1 MSEQLTIPTDD
12 PAVDPAVDPGRSG
25 DPGGVWRAVRQ
36 FLVVVAVL
44 GLAGALAGLVW
55 EWRWT
60 PPTGVV
66 VGHQWL
72 QDETGLRASFS
83 GTGTYVVVAAVVGL
97 LVGAA
102 LAAIFDRRE
111 LVTLLGVAVGS
122 VLAAW
127 VMLRVGLALG
137 PEDPVALARTAAK
150 GVHLP
155 GRLVVSGRSPFVAF
169 PSGALLGLVVVFFG
183 LSRRRNAPR

>member
-1 MSEQLTIPTDD
+1 MSDQLSAST
-12 PAVDPAVDPGRSG
+12 VDPTG
-25 DPGGVWRAVRQ
+25 DPTGSTGSGGIWTALRQ
-36 FLVVVAVL
+36 FVVVVVAL

-66 VGHQWL
+66 VDHQWL
-72 QDETGLRASFS
+72 QDEAGLRASFS

-102 LAAIFDRRE
+102 LAALFNRRE
-111 LVTLLGVAVGS
+111 IVTLLGVLVGS
-122 VLAAW
+122 ALAAW

-137 PEDPVALARTAAK
+137 PEDPVVLARTAAK

-155 GRLVVSGRSPFVAF
+155 GRLVVSGKSPFVAL

-183 LSRRRNAPR
+183 LSRRHPASR